1 MNIETTDLGTLAIIA
16 VMTIVTIITR
26 WGGIYVMSYIPIS
39 QRVQQFIAAMSGSV
53 LVAIIAPLFITGDIG
68 AKVALLVTAIGTLA
82 FKQPLTSITLGI
94 VLAALTRAF

>member
-1 MNIETTDLGTLAIIA
+1 MNIETTEFGTLAIIA
-16 VMTIVTIITR
+16 IMTVVTIITR

-68 AKVALLVTAIGTLA
+68 AKVALLVTAIGTLVL
-82 FKQPLTSITLGI
+82 KRPLLSITFGI
-94 VLAALTRAF
+94 LLAALTRSL